1 VRRAYPYYFGEA
13 SSDIRIMADTVR
25 TMVEKYITA
34 EDTTATLV
42 ITEVA
47 LVTSILES
55 IQINRLL
62 TTFVQINRSQL

>member
-1 VRRAYPYYFGEA
+1 VRLAYPYYFGEA
-13 SSDIRIMADTVR
+13 SSDIRIMVDTVR
-25 TMVEKYITA
+25 MVEKYITA
-34 EDTTATLV
+34 DDTTATLV

-62 TTFVQINRSQL
+62 TKFVQINRSQL